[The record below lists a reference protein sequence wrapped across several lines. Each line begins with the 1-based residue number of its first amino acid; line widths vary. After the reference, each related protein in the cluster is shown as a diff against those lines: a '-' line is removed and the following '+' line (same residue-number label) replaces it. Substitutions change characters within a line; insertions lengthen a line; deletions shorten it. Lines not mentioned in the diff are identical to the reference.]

1 MSCRID
7 RVVIAGHRIVLYISG
22 QITGQDVDMLRNIPQ
37 QEAGALAIDL
47 KNVYLVDREGVQL
60 LTLSED
66 NGAELKNCLA
76 YIREWVARERGR
88 RVRRTRLN
96 TGSKERRTLR
106 MSERMSDA
114 NRVGFRHHWRSTGL
128 RWSEEK
134 NNGSF

>member
-76 YIREWVARERGR
+76 YIREWVAREREG
-88 RVRRTRLN
+88 
-96 TGSKERRTLR
+96 G
-106 MSERMSDA
+106 
-114 NRVGFRHHWRSTGL
+114 G
-128 RWSEEK
+128 
-134 NNGSF
+134 